1 MAKILVLFFHPALEK
16 SRVHVQLLEQL
27 KLLEDITLHDL
38 YEAYPDFAI
47 DVAYEKELLENH
59 DLIVWQHPLYWY
71 SCPPLMK
78 QWMDL
83 TLEHGWAYG
92 SNGTALQGKAIFN
105 VVSTGGQEVAYNTE
119 ASGKADLR
127 TLLLPFEQT
136 AKLCKMTYLPPYV
149 VHGTHRLTPAE
160 IDGYAIEYARLM
172 ILLRNDQI
180 DFARASLLRYFN
192 DMIKMEITY

>member
-47 DVAYEKELLENH
+47 DVAYEKELLANH

-105 VVSTGGQEVAYNTE
+105 IVSTGGQEGAYNTE
-119 ASGKADLR
+119 ATGRADLR

-160 IDGYAIEYARLM
+160 IDGYAIEYARLLV
-172 ILLRNDQI
+172 LLRNDQI
-180 DFARASLLRYFN
+180 DFARASSLRYFN
-192 DMIKMEITY
+192 DIIKMEITY